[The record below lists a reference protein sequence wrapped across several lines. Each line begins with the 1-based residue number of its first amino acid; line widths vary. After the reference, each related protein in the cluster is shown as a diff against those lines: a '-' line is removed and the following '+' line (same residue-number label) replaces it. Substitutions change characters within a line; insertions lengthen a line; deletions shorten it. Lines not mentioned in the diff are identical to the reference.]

1 MRSRLRGCGSTE
13 QPTSPALARLALL
26 KVQGTQTKELEKQII
41 LCWRMDSQH
50 RKMKERMERV
60 GPLAQSVAR
69 LVGEQ
74 RGVRCGQTGSARG
87 SGRLATR
94 GVVFRCPGGRVGV
107 WGCSWHLVNRSQDA
121 AEYPAAQNDSAPSA
135 NSAEA
140 QKPWRGR
147 ASSGR
152 DGRRGK
158 CPPGCFW
165 N

>member
-1 MRSRLRGCGSTE
+1 MREYRTAHIPCPREAGTPQGAGDANERTRE
-13 QPTSPALARLALL
+13 ANYTLL
-26 KVQGTQTKELEKQII
+26 
-41 LCWRMDSQH
+41 DSQH

-74 RGVRCGQTGSARG
+74 RGVRCSQIGSARG